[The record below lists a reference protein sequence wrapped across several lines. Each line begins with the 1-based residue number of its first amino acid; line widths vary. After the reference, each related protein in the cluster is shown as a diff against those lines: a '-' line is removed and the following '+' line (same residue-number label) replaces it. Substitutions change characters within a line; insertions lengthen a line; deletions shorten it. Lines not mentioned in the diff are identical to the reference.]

1 MLVVTRTTGTSTGN
15 RCSMNEV
22 VIPAATEITS
32 CDAVTRP
39 AISSSIRPMS
49 CGLTATTSV
58 AAFLAASSAVTTGTP

>member
-1 MLVVTRTTGTSTGN
+1 
-15 RCSMNEV
+15 MNEV

-58 AAFLAASSAVTTGTP
+58 AAFFAASSAVTTGTP